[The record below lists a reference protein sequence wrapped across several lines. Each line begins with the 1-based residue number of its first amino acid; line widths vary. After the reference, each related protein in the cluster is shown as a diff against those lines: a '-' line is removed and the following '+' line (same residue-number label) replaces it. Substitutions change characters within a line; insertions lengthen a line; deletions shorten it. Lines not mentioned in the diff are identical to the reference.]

1 MPQGAAFVFV
11 SYERIIYEKN
21 TPFITDNQK
30 ICYTF
35 AKNFEGDAFK
45 GYTAVRSCIQLVVY
59 KGFFRFNENFFYLY
73 ITNFKLFMRM
83 KRLLTFLTLL
93 TVFFGVGWAETSSL
107 IFTAKCN
114 GSGTADDGTVWTVT
128 SDGTES
134 TFEDERGIHYGT
146 NKAAVQYIKLSTS
159 GISGTITKVVV
170 NASTASG
177 VSATASVTVGGN
189 AFGGDPQSLSTTATD
204 YTFNGSASGEIVVT
218 VTKPS
223 KATKALYVKSVVVTY
238 TTGSSTPICNE
249 PTFSPAAGTY
259 YEPVNV
265 TLNCATTGATIRYT
279 LDGTDPTATTGTV
292 YTSPIS
298 VTSTTTIK
306 AIATADGMDPS
317 SVASATY
324 TIFEPETV
332 TPTYEQS
339 LISGFGK
346 FYYVDKTNPTTS
358 AIWKSNN
365 YGAVA
370 SGQISGTKY
379 DTESW
384 LYTPYIDLTNAT
396 NPELSFS
403 HAGNFFQTYMQTDAQ
418 VKVRVLNGTEWSEWS
433 DLAISTWPNGTSWD
447 FVDNTTSLLTYAGK
461 KIQIAFKYTSSTS
474 RAGSWEIKN
483 FKVQDV
489 VNSGDLYILGMV
501 NGNGERPDQ
510 GVKMTYANG
519 TYSAKIW
526 VIGNSDNAMGVPGTW
541 FAFTTVLAENNDN
554 GGWGYVNQNRY
565 SPTPSEGDYYW
576 LTNGTESNI
585 TLTKQNNDKAFLIP
599 AGLYEIT
606 VSGDL
611 SKFSLTSIKNLKPTI
626 TPEGGEVLLNS
637 TATIALAEDFND
649 FIADC
654 NPVVTY
660 AGSPVS
666 ITAPVAK
673 LFVNDNAVEGTSST
687 YTFSTAGSTTITGKG
702 ALVVNGND
710 QYAAKTNSQNFT
722 VVEPSEGSVY
732 TLVTS
737 VADLDETSEYVLF
750 PKGSNNESGRVMSTT
765 RQTNNIKGSETV
777 TTVINNEISV
787 PADAQVITLVKTTA
801 TVDGN
806 NVDAWM
812 LSVGDGYLYAAS
824 NSSNYMK
831 VSTTADDKCK
841 ATIAIDGNAEIVFR
855 GDYSHNVLR
864 YNTGDNL
871 YSCYESGKQNPVY
884 LYKKGASTP
893 SDKVATPVINPG
905 SANSSNPYIVYGGKQ
920 QVAITCATEGATVYY
935 TINGDEPT
943 TSSTQYTGE
952 PFDLTSAGGNM
963 TVKAIAVKEGL
974 ENSAVA
980 TAYYLFKS
988 PNAPTFA
995 PTATTQSGDF
1005 DITINTEYE
1014 DGVIYYMLDPA
1025 SAPTATNLTENGTQY
1040 STPVAVT
1047 GEGEHTIYAVVVLNG
1062 IKSSVASETYTIT
1075 SGETPVG
1082 DGDYVKV
1089 TSNAN
1094 LTSGEYL
1101 IVYELEGESRKYGFL
1116 FDGSLST
1123 LDAIGNSYAGED
1135 LLGVDILDYTIE
1147 ATSQVDARI
1156 FTIDV
1161 TAGTI
1166 KSASGYYIGNTSN
1179 SNSLQYSTTDV
1190 YTNTISIDN
1199 DGNAVIVSS
1208 GGAYLR
1214 YNSDSSQDRFRY
1226 FKSASYSNQKP
1237 IALYKKVDKPVEQ
1250 PTSITLR
1257 ELCATGEPGKTYT
1270 ISDVEGLLGVYSQR
1284 TSVWFKDEAQA
1295 VDYQEPQASDK
1306 DYAIVVDENDLKI
1319 NKNQKEF
1326 AQNNWIEVVFP
1337 AEADYNNKYVKN
1349 LTGTYSNVN
1358 GNPVL
1363 TLTQAVA
1370 EEDVTPVPA
1379 TALAYEPN
1387 PYIAANFVGNQKYQG
1402 DTYFFSMPKAQEY
1415 AQILWAVWDGSKMN
1429 MPTDNNVYGFTGS
1442 FPIEPDLNISS
1453 FDGLQNGKA
1462 YNFHAIIHKGAAT
1475 TTGAPMLKGTGDT
1488 YVVYP
1493 TDLNPQIPTAINGVS
1508 VNGEVKS
1515 VKYVNVAGVV
1525 SDKPFS
1531 GVNIVVTEYTDGS
1544 RSTTKMLR
1552 K

>member
-1 MPQGAAFVFV
+1 
-11 SYERIIYEKN
+11 
-21 TPFITDNQK
+21 
-30 ICYTF
+30 
-35 AKNFEGDAFK
+35 
-45 GYTAVRSCIQLVVY
+45 
-59 KGFFRFNENFFYLY
+59 
-73 ITNFKLFMRM
+73 MRM
-83 KRLLTFLTLL
+83 KKLLTFLALL
-93 TVFFGVGWAETSSL
+93 TLFFTVGWADEVTYTFTSKSWEATPANW
-107 IFTAKCN
+107 I
-114 GSGTADDGTVWTVT
+114 GTADGSQFNTSQTPLGVQVT
-128 SDGTES
+128 TGK
-134 TFEDERGIHYGT
+134 G
-146 NKAAVQYIKLSTS
+146 S
-159 GISGTITKVVV
+159 GATITCPVSYDNISKVEVTYSSSSKAV
-170 NASTASG
+170 ATISVSIGTFQIGQHSVSKSQTKTTLTYTPNVIRSG
-177 VSATASVTVGGN
+177 VVSFTPNVTANSIGINSVKIYYTPGG
-189 AFGGDPQSLSTTATD
+189 STTETCA
-204 YTFNGSASGEIVVT
+204 A
-218 VTKPS
+218 
-223 KATKALYVKSVVVTY
+223 
-238 TTGSSTPICNE
+238 

-259 YEPVNV
+259 YEPQSV
-265 TLNCATTGATIRYT
+265 TLSCTTPGSTIYYT
-279 LDGTDPTATTGTV
+279 TDGSTPTTSSTE
-292 YTSPIS
+292 YTSAITVS
-298 VTSTTTIK
+298 ENTTIK

-317 SVASATY
+317 PVASATY

-501 NGNGERPDQ
+501 NGNGVRPDQ

-526 VIGNSDNAMGVPGTW
+526 VIGNSSNAMGVPGTW

-565 SPTPSEGDYYW
+565 SPTPSDGLYYW
-576 LTNGTESNI
+576 LNSGANEGALVSDEP
-585 TLTKQNNDKAFLIP
+585 LEKQNNDNAFLIP

-626 TPEGGEVLLNS
+626 TPEGGEVFLNS

-649 FIADC
+649 FIGDC

-673 LFVNDNAVEGTSST
+673 LFVNDNAVVGTSST

-831 VSTTADDKCK
+831 VSTTAEDKCK
-841 ATIAIDGNAEIVFR
+841 ATVAIDGNAEIVFR

-905 SANSSNPYIVYGGKQ
+905 SANTSNPYIVYGGKQ

-963 TVKAIAVKEGL
+963 TVKAIAVEDGL

-995 PTATTQSGDF
+995 PTATTQTGDF

-1101 IVYELEGESRKYGFL
+1101 IVYEMEGESRKYGFL

-1147 ATSQVDARI
+1147 ATPQVDARI

-1257 ELCATGEPGKTYT
+1257 DLCQNGVPDKTYT
-1270 ISDVEGLLGVYSQR
+1270 ISDEEGLLGVYSQG
-1284 TSVWFKDEAQA
+1284 TSVWFKDEARA

-1306 DYAIVVDENDLKI
+1306 DYTIVVERLSI
-1319 NKNQKEF
+1319 NKNQKDF

-1337 AEADYNNKYVKN
+1337 AEANYNNKYVKN

-1379 TALAYEPN
+1379 SAQAYEPN

-1442 FPIEPDLNISS
+1442 FPIEPDLNSKS
-1453 FDGLQNGKA
+1453 FTGLTSGSA
-1462 YNFHAIIHKGAAT
+1462 YNFHAIIRKGAAT
-1475 TTGAPMLKGTGDT
+1475 SGAPKLKGTGDT

-1493 TDLNPQIPTAINGVS
+1493 TDLDPKIPTAINGVS

>member
-1 MPQGAAFVFV
+1 
-11 SYERIIYEKN
+11 
-21 TPFITDNQK
+21 
-30 ICYTF
+30 
-35 AKNFEGDAFK
+35 
-45 GYTAVRSCIQLVVY
+45 
-59 KGFFRFNENFFYLY
+59 
-73 ITNFKLFMRM
+73 M
-83 KRLLTFLTLL
+83 KKLLTFLTLL
-93 TVFFGVGWAETSSL
+93 TLFFTAGWAEESL
-107 IFTAKCN
+107 F
-114 GSGTADDGTVWTVT
+114 
-128 SDGTES
+128 
-134 TFEDERGIHYGT
+134 Y
-146 NKAAVQYIKLSTS
+146 KLD
-159 GISGTITKVVV
+159 GTIT
-170 NASTASG
+170 
-177 VSATASVTVGGN
+177 
-189 AFGGDPQSLSTTATD
+189 GGDNGYATVSDITQGSMTWKVTGNTTTNPWRIGGKQISQEDRPVYSTTAMGNAISKVSVELGTGD
-204 YTFNGSASGEIVVT
+204 ITIVQVQLIVASDAQFNNRIQTQSKTASFNSTIEFTPAEGEWPNGAYYKLNFLVTNTGKSNKYLELKAVNFYKNEGGSTTET
-218 VTKPS
+218 C
-223 KATKALYVKSVVVTY
+223 AT
-238 TTGSSTPICNE
+238 

-259 YEPVNV
+259 YESQSV
-265 TLNCATTGATIRYT
+265 TLSCTTPGSTIYYT
-279 LDGTDPTATTGTV
+279 TDGSDPTTSSTQ
-292 YTSPIS
+292 YTSAIPVS
-298 VTSTTTIK
+298 ETTTIK
-306 AIATADGMDPS
+306 AIAIADGMDPS

-403 HAGNFFQTYMQTDAQ
+403 HAGNYFTDVATMQSDVQ
-418 VKVRVLNGTEWSEWS
+418 VMVRQLNGTNWS
-433 DLAISTWPNGTSWD
+433 DWSVLTINTWPTGADWK
-447 FVDNTTSLLTYAGK
+447 FVDNTTSLSTYAGET
-461 KIQIAFKYTSSTS
+461 IQIAFKYTSSTS

-565 SPTPSEGDYYW
+565 SPTPSDGLYYW
-576 LTNGTESNI
+576 LNSGANEGALVSDEP
-585 TLTKQNNDKAFLIP
+585 LTKQNNDNAFLIP

-673 LFVNDNAVEGTSST
+673 LFVNDNAVVGTSST

-831 VSTTADDKCK
+831 VSTTAEDKCK

-943 TSSTQYTGE
+943 ISSTQYTGE

-963 TVKAIAVKEGL
+963 TVKAIAVKDGL

-995 PTATTQSGDF
+995 PTATTQTGDF

-1101 IVYELEGESRKYGFL
+1101 IVYEMEGESRKYGFL

-1147 ATSQVDARI
+1147 ATPQVDARI

-1190 YTNTISIDN
+1190 YINTISIDN

-1270 ISDVEGLLGVYSQR
+1270 ISDEEGLLGVYSYG
-1284 TSVWFKDEAQA
+1284 TSVWFKDEARA

-1306 DYAIVVDENDLKI
+1306 DYTIVVERLSI
-1319 NKNQKEF
+1319 NKNQKDF

-1337 AEADYNNKYVKN
+1337 AEANYNNKYVKN

-1379 TALAYEPN
+1379 SAQAYEPN

-1442 FPIEPDLNISS
+1442 FPIEPDLNSKS
-1453 FDGLQNGKA
+1453 FTGLTSGNA
-1462 YNFHAIIHKGAAT
+1462 YNFHAIIRKGTAT
-1475 TTGAPMLKGTGDT
+1475 SGAPKLKGTGDT

-1493 TDLNPQIPTAINGVS
+1493 TDLDPKIPTAINGVS

-1544 RSTTKMLR
+1544 RTTSKMLR

>member
-1 MPQGAAFVFV
+1 
-11 SYERIIYEKN
+11 
-21 TPFITDNQK
+21 
-30 ICYTF
+30 
-35 AKNFEGDAFK
+35 
-45 GYTAVRSCIQLVVY
+45 
-59 KGFFRFNENFFYLY
+59 
-73 ITNFKLFMRM
+73 MRM
-83 KRLLTFLTLL
+83 KKLLTFLTLL
-93 TVFFGVGWAETSSL
+93 TLFFTAGWAEESL
-107 IFTAKCN
+107 F
-114 GSGTADDGTVWTVT
+114 
-128 SDGTES
+128 
-134 TFEDERGIHYGT
+134 Y
-146 NKAAVQYIKLSTS
+146 KLD
-159 GISGTITKVVV
+159 GTITGGTSGYATVSDITQGSMTWKVTG
-170 NASTASG
+170 NT
-177 VSATASVTVGGN
+177 TINPWRIGGN
-189 AFGGDPQSLSTTATD
+189 SIDQVDRPVYSTTAMGNAISKVSVELGTGNITIVQVQLIVASD
-204 YTFNGSASGEIVVT
+204 AQFNNSIQTQSKPASFNSTIEFTPAEGEWPNGAYYKLNFLVKNTSKSNKYLELKAVNFYKNEGGSTTET
-218 VTKPS
+218 C
-223 KATKALYVKSVVVTY
+223 AT
-238 TTGSSTPICNE
+238 

-259 YEPVNV
+259 YESQSV
-265 TLNCATTGATIRYT
+265 TLSCTTQGSTIYYT
-279 LDGTDPTATTGTV
+279 TDGSDPTTSSTQ
-292 YTSPIS
+292 YTSAIPVS
-298 VTSTTTIK
+298 ETTTIK

-317 SVASATY
+317 PVASATY
-324 TIFEPETV
+324 TIDEPTEV
-332 TPTYEQS
+332 ELNYENT
-339 LISGFGK
+339 LISSHTD
-346 FYYVDKTNPTTS
+346 FYIIDRSLGGLSQV
-358 AIWKSNN
+358 WKNSS
-365 YGAVA
+365 YGITAN
-370 SGQISGTKY
+370 GQNRT
-379 DTESW
+379 DEVESW
-384 LYTPYIDLTNAT
+384 LYSPVFDATSKSGYTISLDFEENLRYFARTETPTTQATLWVREGTTGAWQQLAITPHANADNNNFHSIETIDLSA
-396 NPELSFS
+396 
-403 HAGNFFQTYMQTDAQ
+403 
-418 VKVRVLNGTEWSEWS
+418 
-433 DLAISTWPNGTSWD
+433 
-447 FVDNTTSLLTYAGK
+447 YAGK
-461 KIQIAFKYTSSTS
+461 KFQLAFKYVADMQNAPGRWELKNLSVTATKEAST
-474 RAGSWEIKN
+474 
-483 FKVQDV
+483 
-489 VNSGDLYILGMV
+489 DLYILGMV
-501 NGNGERPDQ
+501 NGNGVQPNQ
-510 GVKMTYANG
+510 GVKMTYDGNN
-519 TYSAKIW
+519 YNAKIW

-541 FAFTTVLAENNDN
+541 FAFTTVLAENDDN

-824 NSSNYMK
+824 NSYNYMK

-952 PFDLTSAGGNM
+952 PFDLPSAGGNM
-963 TVKAIAVKEGL
+963 TVKAIAVKDGL

-988 PNAPTFA
+988 PKAPTFA
-995 PTATTQSGDF
+995 PTATTQTGDF

-1040 STPVAVT
+1040 STPVPVT

-1101 IVYELEGESRKYGFL
+1101 IVYEMEGESRKYGFL

-1147 ATSQVDARI
+1147 ATPQVDARI

-1199 DGNAVIVSS
+1199 DGNAVIESS
-1208 GGAYLR
+1208 GGAFLR
-1214 YNSDSSQDRFRY
+1214 YNSDSNQDRFRY
-1226 FKSASYSNQKP
+1226 YKSASYFNQQP

-1257 ELCATGEPGKTYT
+1257 DLCQNGVPDKTYT
-1270 ISDVEGLLGVYSQR
+1270 ISDVEGLLGVYSYG
-1284 TSVWFKDEAQA
+1284 TSVWFKDDAQA

-1306 DYAIVVDENDLKI
+1306 DYAIVINEKDLKI
-1319 NKNQKEF
+1319 NKNQKDF

-1337 AEADYNNKYVKN
+1337 AEANYNNKYVKN

-1379 TALAYEPN
+1379 SALAYEPN

-1442 FPIEPDLNISS
+1442 FPIEPGLNISK
-1453 FDGLQNGKA
+1453 FDGLQNGNA
-1462 YNFHAIIHKGAAT
+1462 YNFHAIIRKGTAT
-1475 TTGAPMLKGTGDT
+1475 SGAPKLKGTGDT

-1493 TDLNPQIPTAINGVS
+1493 TDLDPKIPTAINGVS

-1544 RSTTKMLR
+1544 RTTSKMLR